1 MSLPAV
7 DRHAHARRLTH
18 THTRARTLLL
28 LQHKKETPLQLTH
41 TKKFNT
47 LREGVDGPN
56 LDILNRERRDDTG
69 F

>member
-7 DRHAHARRLTH
+7 DRHAHTH
-18 THTRARTLLL
+18 TRTLLL
-28 LQHKKETPLQLTH
+28 LQHKKETPLIQLTH

-56 LDILNRERRDDTG
+56 LDILNRERCDDTG

>member
-7 DRHAHARRLTH
+7 DRHAHARILTH
-18 THTRARTLLL
+18 THTRTLLL
-28 LQHKKETPLQLTH
+28 LQHKKETPLIQLTH

-56 LDILNRERRDDTG
+56 LDILNRERCDDTG